1 MVGAVRGPE
10 AQNQVDAYSSGPETV
25 RAGRGARDAAV
36 KASSCRPGALSHNA
50 LHALVQVGL
59 ALASGDPSF
68 DCRRRRG
75 NLLRVSVVERVPKTG
90 GRQSPR
96 AGSIDEPAQAA
107 SEQRLAEVRQAHL
120 RQLQPVLRTDAEK
133 LSEIG
138 RRIRAEGRVT
148 DIHKDRSDNAVEL
161 KSLFVSDRVLSGDL
175 QNHYAEYS
183 RAKERLRRNVSD
195 QEEEFRKAS
204 FLVMGRLSLPPGA
217 EHRRQEVAWSLLE
230 KCLEKGPGMTLT
242 MRPGGYQYTARG
254 RSRGYDDTTVV
265 AEDERAAFEAFTSFL
280 PDADVAAHCESLKNR
295 AAGIS
300 ANAKKLSTNAI
311 GLAQGTTLPGE
322 CTYTKRE

>member
-1 MVGAVRGPE
+1 MRTRRDRKRLERAVARAMRPSKRASTGRAASAKTLFVRWSRWAWSWPGAILLVAIAVGAAMSYATLWWSASPKPE
-10 AQNQVDAYSSGPETV
+10 VANVPAP
-25 RAGRGARDAAV
+25 ARV
-36 KASSCRPGALSHNA
+36 
-50 LHALVQVGL
+50 
-59 ALASGDPSF
+59 
-68 DCRRRRG
+68 
-75 NLLRVSVVERVPKTG
+75 
-90 GRQSPR
+90 
-96 AGSIDEPAQAA
+96 DEPAQAA
-107 SEQRLAEVRQAHL
+107 SGQRLAEVRQAHL
-120 RQLQPVLRTDAEK
+120 RQLQPVLRKDAEK
-133 LSEIG
+133 LSEIA
-138 RRIRAEGRVT
+138 RRLRAAGRVT

-217 EHRRQEVAWSLLE
+217 DHRLQEVAWSLLE

-265 AEDERAAFEAFTSFL
+265 AEDERAALDAFTSFM
-280 PDADVAAHCESLKNR
+280 PDADVAAHCESLKKR

-300 ANAKKLSTNAI
+300 ANAKKLSTEAM
-311 GLAQGTTLPGE
+311 GLAEGMTLPGE
-322 CTYTKRE
+322 CKYTKLE

>member
-1 MVGAVRGPE
+1 MRPSRRA
-10 AQNQVDAYSSGPETV
+10 S
-25 RAGRGARDAAV
+25 AGRAASA
-36 KASSCRPGALSHNA
+36 KTRFMRWSRWAWSWPGAILLLA
-50 LHALVQVGL
+50 VAVGV
-59 ALASGDPSF
+59 AMSYAT
-68 DCRRRRG
+68 
-75 NLLRVSVVERVPKTG
+75 LRWSESPKPEVAKVPG
-90 GRQSPR
+90 PAR
-96 AGSIDEPAQAA
+96 IDEPAQAA
-107 SEQRLAEVRQAHL
+107 SEQRFAEIRQAHL

-148 DIHKDRSDNAVEL
+148 DVHKDRSDNAVEL

-195 QEEEFRKAS
+195 HEEEFRKAT

-242 MRPGGYQYTARG
+242 MRPDGYQYTARG
-254 RSRGYDDTTVV
+254 RSRGYEGTTVV

-280 PDADVAAHCESLKNR
+280 PDVDVAAHCESLKKR
-295 AAGIS
+295 AAAIS
-300 ANAKKLSTNAI
+300 ENAKKLSTDAI
-311 GLAQGTTLPGE
+311 GLVQGTTLPGE
-322 CTYTKRE
+322 CKYTERE

>member
-1 MVGAVRGPE
+1 MRTRRDRKRFERAVERAMRPSRRPAAGPAPSVTTLFMRWSRWAWPWPVAILLLTVAVGAAISYASLWWSEPPKPE
-10 AQNQVDAYSSGPETV
+10 VA
-25 RAGRGARDAAV
+25 
-36 KASSCRPGALSHNA
+36 
-50 LHALVQVGL
+50 
-59 ALASGDPSF
+59 
-68 DCRRRRG
+68 
-75 NLLRVSVVERVPKTG
+75 RVPG
-90 GRQSPR
+90 P
-96 AGSIDEPAQAA
+96 APIDEPAQAA

-195 QEEEFRKAS
+195 QEEEFRKAT
-204 FLVMGRLSLPPGA
+204 F
-217 EHRRQEVAWSLLE
+217 
-230 KCLEKGPGMTLT
+230 LEKGPGMTLT
-242 MRPGGYQYTARG
+242 TRPDGYQYTARG
-254 RSRGYDDTTVV
+254 RSRGYDGTTIV

-280 PDADVAAHCESLKNR
+280 PDADVAAHCESLKKR

-300 ANAKKLSTNAI
+300 ANAKKLSTDAI

>member
-1 MVGAVRGPE
+1 MRPSRRA
-10 AQNQVDAYSSGPETV
+10 S
-25 RAGRGARDAAV
+25 AGRAASA
-36 KASSCRPGALSHNA
+36 KTRFMRWSRWAWSWPGAILLLA
-50 LHALVQVGL
+50 VAVGV
-59 ALASGDPSF
+59 AMSYAT
-68 DCRRRRG
+68 
-75 NLLRVSVVERVPKTG
+75 LRWSESPKPEVAKVPG
-90 GRQSPR
+90 PAR
-96 AGSIDEPAQAA
+96 IDEPAQAA
-107 SEQRLAEVRQAHL
+107 SEQRFAEIRQAHL

-148 DIHKDRSDNAVEL
+148 DVHKDRSDNAVEL

-195 QEEEFRKAS
+195 HEEEFRKAT

-242 MRPGGYQYTARG
+242 MRPDGYQYTARG
-254 RSRGYDDTTVV
+254 RSRGYEGTTVV

-280 PDADVAAHCESLKNR
+280 PDVDVAAHCESLKKR

-300 ANAKKLSTNAI
+300 ENAKKLSTDAI
-311 GLAQGTTLPGE
+311 GLVQGTTLPGE
-322 CTYTKRE
+322 CKYTERE

>member
-1 MVGAVRGPE
+1 MRPSRRPAAGPAPSVTTLFMRWSRWAWPWPVAILLLTVAVGAAISYASLWWSESPKPEVAKVPGP
-10 AQNQVDAYSSGPETV
+10 AP
-25 RAGRGARDAAV
+25 
-36 KASSCRPGALSHNA
+36 
-50 LHALVQVGL
+50 
-59 ALASGDPSF
+59 
-68 DCRRRRG
+68 
-75 NLLRVSVVERVPKTG
+75 
-90 GRQSPR
+90 
-96 AGSIDEPAQAA
+96 IDEPAQAA

-195 QEEEFRKAS
+195 QEEEFRKAT

-254 RSRGYDDTTVV
+254 RSRGYDGTTVV

-280 PDADVAAHCESLKNR
+280 PDADVAAHCESLKKR

-300 ANAKKLSTNAI
+300 ANAKKLSTDAI